1 MADHPAEQN
10 DQKILTEGAAA
21 YADPG
26 SSQAAVTRG
35 MFLTK
40 TGLATIGIGG
50 LIGVAI
56 GVPVGVAALAPA
68 FETRSYHEV
77 NLGPAS
83 NFTGTKEWQDVTF
96 ETDPKDESG
105 IYRRLAYVRSNG
117 GDDFTVISNTCM
129 HLGCP
134 VQTAGTGPTAGFACP
149 CHGGQ
154 YDSEG
159 RRTAGPPVRPL
170 NRYDARVENGNL
182 ILGRLYAVDNKLKP
196 HQLKGPGQPV
206 DGILS
211 YLYPNSPQ

>member
-10 DQKILTEGAAA
+10 DQKNLTEGAAA

-83 NFTGTKEWQDVTF
+83 NFAGKQGWQDVTF
-96 ETDPKDESG
+96 EIEPNDSSG
-105 IYRRLAYVRSNG
+105 IYRRLAYLRSD
-117 GDDFTVISNTCM
+117 GDDKFTAISNSCM

-134 VQTAGTGPTAGFACP
+134 VVATSTGAFQCP
-149 CHGGQ
+149 CHGGR

-170 NRYDARVENGNL
+170 NRYDTRVENGNL
-182 ILGRLYAVDNKLKP
+182 ILGQLHAVDNNLKP

-211 YLYPNSPQ
+211 ILYPDAPQ

>member
-1 MADHPAEQN
+1 MADHPADQN
-10 DQKILTEGAAA
+10 DQKNLSEGAAA

-50 LIGVAI
+50 LIGAAV
-56 GVPVGVAALAPA
+56 GLPVGVAALAPA

-83 NFTGTKEWQDVTF
+83 NFTGTKDWQDVTF
-96 ETDPKDESG
+96 EVDPKDESG

-134 VQTAGTGPTAGFACP
+134 VQTAGTGFACP

-159 RRTAGPPVRPL
+159 RRTDGPPARAL
-170 NRYDARVENGNL
+170 NRYENRVENGNL
-182 ILGRLYAVDNKLKP
+182 ILGALKAVNDKGQFVN
-196 HQLKGPGQPV
+196 LKGPGQPV

-211 YLYPNSPQ
+211 YLYPDAPQ

>member
-1 MADHPAEQN
+1 MADQPAEQN
-10 DQKILTEGAAA
+10 DQKNLTEGAAA

-26 SSQAAVTRG
+26 SAQSAVTRSA
-35 MFLTK
+35 FLTK

-83 NFTGTKEWQDVTF
+83 NFTGTKDWQDVTF
-96 ETDPKDESG
+96 EIEPNDSSG

-117 GDDFTVISNTCM
+117 SDDFTVISNSCM

-134 VQTAGTGPTAGFACP
+134 VPVAGTGFACP

-159 RRTAGPPVRPL
+159 RRTAGPPVRPR
-170 NRYDARVENGNL
+170 NRDDARVENGYL
-182 ILGRLYAVDNKLKP
+182 IVGQLRAVNNDLKP
-196 HQLKGPGQPV
+196 QQLKGPGQPV

-211 YLYPNSPQ
+211 YLYPTAPQ

>member
-1 MADHPAEQN
+1 MADQPAEQN
-10 DQKILTEGAAA
+10 DQKILSEGAAA

-26 SSQAAVTRG
+26 SSQAAVTRSA
-35 MFLTK
+35 FLTK

-50 LIGVAI
+50 LIGAAI

-77 NLGPAS
+77 NLGPAA
-83 NFTGTKEWQDVTF
+83 NFAGKQGWQDVTF
-96 ETDPKDESG
+96 EIEPNDSSG

-117 GDDFTVISNTCM
+117 SDDFTVISNSCM

-134 VQTAGTGPTAGFACP
+134 VQVAGTGFACP

>member
-1 MADHPAEQN
+1 MADQPAEQN
-10 DQKILTEGAAA
+10 DQKILSEGAAA

-26 SSQAAVTRG
+26 SSQAAVTRSA
-35 MFLTK
+35 FLTK

-50 LIGVAI
+50 LIGAAI

-77 NLGPAS
+77 NLGPAA
-83 NFTGTKEWQDVTF
+83 NFAGKQGWQDVTF
-96 ETDPKDESG
+96 EIEPNDSSG

-117 GDDFTVISNTCM
+117 SDDFTVISNSCM

-134 VQTAGTGPTAGFACP
+134 VQVAGTGFACP

-170 NRYDARVENGNL
+170 HRSDARVENGNL
-182 ILGRLYAVDNKLKP
+182 ILGRLHAVDNNLKA